1 MSFTLLYSL
10 FFLHRL
16 LMVQA
21 VLHARL
27 ALQSPWQYSDSSH
40 EFHTI
45 VSTHSKLSIYLDLA
59 IEGLGAGGEGDDR
72 RWDGWM
78 ASLTRWMW
86 VWVISGSWWWLA
98 CCDSWGRKESDTT
111 EWLNWPEL
119 MLPQLVI
126 SVLHSLSASS
136 AHHHEFHFFPGV
148 SVSWCSLSFQ
158 DLWFEAEDKFS
169 VHAPYE
175 QVKPD

>member
-78 ASLTRWMW
+78 ASPTRCTW
-86 VWVISGSWWWLA
+86 VWVNSWSWWWT
-98 CCDSWGRKESDTT
+98 GRPGVLWFLGSDTT
-111 EWLNWPEL
+111 EWLNWTEL
-119 MLPQLVI
+119 E
-126 SVLHSLSASS
+126 HSLALPFFGIGMKTDLFQSCGYCWVFQICWHIECSTLTASS
-136 AHHHEFHFFPGV
+136 FKTWNSSAGFHHLH
-148 SVSWCSLSFQ
+148 
-158 DLWFEAEDKFS
+158 
-169 VHAPYE
+169 
-175 QVKPD
+175 